1 MADGSDFTTELRGYK
16 RSEVDE
22 VIADLRGE
30 LIKASRDR
38 QSALDE
44 LTVIKRELDELR
56 ATVEPSA
63 GASYADLGGRLEAVL
78 RIAEEQ
84 STRIISQADID
95 AERIISAAKEE
106 ARTTRESLEADAQ
119 RALADAQSQATASRE
134 AAEEKAEAL
143 VAEAT
148 QTAERLVNE
157 AIEEAASI
165 RGAVATEAAKTRA
178 QAKRES
184 DALRAD
190 VKREVAE
197 LRVVADR
204 ELNQARK
211 EAADLQREIEVERAT
226 HELTLRKIEE
236 EVALQKTQMEHDLQ
250 ATHAKIKHDNE
261 TQDERLALEAS
272 QARADLDIELK
283 ARRAEAEKEL
293 LDAHEKAVELNDRYL
308 HEAQSQLEDT
318 KTRLEG
324 LRAEHKAIN
333 EAIIELNAGGKA
345 KAEEEARALIA
356 KAEEKARVIV
366 AEANQQAED
375 TVAAAEKRLVEL
387 RAERETIAEYVESLR
402 SVVGGLN
409 DVTEKPKNP
418 KS

>member
-16 RSEVDE
+16 RSEVDAT
-22 VIADLRGE
+22 IADLRSE

-38 QSALDE
+38 QNALDE
-44 LTVIKRELDELR
+44 LASLKAELDELR
-56 ATVEPSA
+56 AAVNPGE
-63 GASYADLGGRLEAVL
+63 GGGYANLGGRLEAVL

-84 STRIISQADID
+84 STRIIAQADID
-95 AERIISAAKEE
+95 AERIISTAKTE
-106 ARTTRESLEADAQ
+106 AKAQREQLEADAA
-119 RALADAQSQATASRE
+119 RALADAQSHARATTE
-134 AAEEKAEAL
+134 ETEEKAQAL
-143 VAEAT
+143 IAEAT
-148 QTAERLVNE
+148 ENASRLVNE
-157 AIEEAASI
+157 AVDEAASI
-165 RGAVATEAAKTRA
+165 RGAVATESAKTRA
-178 QAKRES
+178 QAKREA
-184 DALRAD
+184 DALRAE

-197 LRVVADR
+197 LKVVADR

-236 EVALQKTQMEHDLQ
+236 EVALKKTEMEHELQ
-250 ATHAKIKHDNE
+250 ATHAKIKHDND

-308 HEAQSQLEDT
+308 AEAKAQLEDT

-333 EAIIELNAGGKA
+333 EAIIELNTAGKA
-345 KAEEEARALIA
+345 NAEEEARAIVA
-356 KAEEKARVIV
+356 TAEEKARTIV
-366 AEANQQAED
+366 AEATQQAEE
-375 TVAAAEKRLVEL
+375 TVAAAEKRLTEL

-402 SVVGGLN
+402 SVVGN
-409 DVTEKPKNP
+409 IEAAAAKKAKKDA
-418 KS
+418 